1 MKYYLLFFT
10 AAYAVITIVFAVIST
25 LLDLPNSSTG
35 IATLFGSG
43 GLTAWQ
49 FVKREQRIPTPEEKK
64 TLIWGS
70 IASTFLVSLILLLIF
85 AILLNPPIPSLTD
98 MLNPKVLWIWIF
110 VIIVFGI
117 LILIE
122 YLILHMSFGWYA
134 KTCLKSLENKKRLN

>member
-35 IATLFGSG
+35 TATLFGSG

-49 FVKREQRIPTPEEKK
+49 FVKREQRIPTPQEKK

-70 IASTFLVSLILLLIF
+70 IASTFVVSIVLAAVLVMATMSIQDVM
-85 AILLNPPIPSLTD
+85 AILKDVPS
-98 MLNPKVLWIWIF
+98 WIWF
-110 VIIVFGI
+110 VAFGFV
-117 LILIE
+117 ILIE
-122 YLILHMSFGWYA
+122 YFILHMSFGWYA
-134 KTCLKSLENKKRLN
+134 KICLKSLENKKRLN